1 MFIGQQVYHS
11 IYGPGRVLAVD
22 RQVLVRFETEHPD
35 LFGKGN
41 GQKLFAWCS
50 PTALKSLDEMTKRY
64 FEYVSR
70 LGFAQATECECGIA
84 GEEDIIG
91 ITKPDEGEISNE
103 IQEFDNLIGLHGED
117 IDGGY
122 GDVVQPFKPPLP
134 RRADDGSAGYDFYS
148 LYSFT
153 LEPHK
158 YSDIVKFGVK
168 VYMPKNEFLSLHI
181 RSSLGI
187 KHGIILANSV
197 GIIDSSYVNNPD
209 NEGEICA
216 RFYNM
221 SDKPF
226 IVNRGDRLIQGIFQE
241 YKVISH
247 DEVQNKSR
255 LGGIGSTKI

>member
-1 MFIGQQVYHS
+1 
-11 IYGPGRVLAVD
+11 
-22 RQVLVRFETEHPD
+22 
-35 LFGKGN
+35 
-41 GQKLFAWCS
+41 
-50 PTALKSLDEMTKRY
+50 
-64 FEYVSR
+64 
-70 LGFAQATECECGIA
+70 
-84 GEEDIIG
+84 
-91 ITKPDEGEISNE
+91 
-103 IQEFDNLIGLHGED
+103 
-117 IDGGY
+117 
-122 GDVVQPFKPPLP
+122 
-134 RRADDGSAGYDFYS
+134 
-148 LYSFT
+148 
-153 LEPHK
+153 
-158 YSDIVKFGVK
+158 
-168 VYMPKNEFLSLHI
+168 MPKNEFLSLHI